1 MADATFFSVLPQ
13 LFEHE
18 GGYVNHPRDP
28 GGATNMGVT
37 QAVYDAWQDSHGE
50 GRKSVKLI
58 RRDEAAAIYRQRYW
72 NVIRGDDLPA
82 GVDYAVLDAA
92 VNSGPKR
99 GAKWLQQALGLA
111 ADGTIGPASV
121 AAARNAADKV
131 ALVKGICRRRLG
143 FVHGLTTWKV
153 FGKGWARRI
162 AAVEALSVKIAFA
175 AGGRSAPSIE
185 ARAAEEAGAAQ
196 KTANRD
202 TAVASGTGA
211 AGTGVGTQ
219 VDLSQADQLANWLL
233 AGTVV
238 AAAVIVAVLIWR
250 AHVNRQRAAAYTAV
264 AQGE

>member
-1 MADATFFSVLPQ
+1 MATSTLSQVLPQ

-50 GRKSVKLI
+50 GRKSVRLI

-72 NVIRGDDLPA
+72 NVVRGDDLPA

-99 GAKWLQQALGLA
+99 GAKWLQQALGIE
-111 ADGTIGPASV
+111 ADGAIGAATV

-131 ALVKGICRRRLG
+131 ALVKDICRRRLG
-143 FVHGLTTWKV
+143 FVQALKTWKV

-162 AAVEALSVKIAFA
+162 AAVEALSVKIAFT

-202 TAVASGTGA
+202 TTVASGAGA
-211 AGTGVGTQ
+211 GGTVAGTQ
-219 VDLSQADQLANWLL
+219 VDPAQADQVASWLLGGLLL
-233 AGTVV
+233 AG
-238 AAAVIVAVLIWR
+238 VIVAAVLLWR